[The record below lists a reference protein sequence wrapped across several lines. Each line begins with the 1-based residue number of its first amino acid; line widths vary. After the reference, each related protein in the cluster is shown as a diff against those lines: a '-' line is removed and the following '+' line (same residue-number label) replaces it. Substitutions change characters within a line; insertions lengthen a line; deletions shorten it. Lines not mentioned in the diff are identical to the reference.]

1 MVWRASLP
9 AAGTPAGITQTPGS
23 ILSAMGFLYLIV
35 TLACAALLL
44 LFLLRPGAAR
54 PMVVWG
60 VSALLPLLAAMVV
73 ALNHR

>member
-1 MVWRASLP
+1 M
-9 AAGTPAGITQTPGS
+9 PGS
-23 ILSAMGFLYLIV
+23 ILSVMGSLYLIV
-35 TLACAALLL
+35 TLACAGLLL

-60 VSALLPLLAAMVV
+60 LSALLPLLAAMVV

>member
-1 MVWRASLP
+1 M
-9 AAGTPAGITQTPGS
+9 TPMPGS
-23 ILSAMGFLYLIV
+23 ILSAMGALYLIV

-60 VSALLPLLAAMVV
+60 LSALLPLLAAMVV

>member
-1 MVWRASLP
+1 V
-9 AAGTPAGITQTPGS
+9 GV
-23 ILSAMGFLYLIV
+23 LYLIV

-60 VSALLPLLAAMVV
+60 LSALLPLLAAMVV

>member
-1 MVWRASLP
+1 MLP
-9 AAGTPAGITQTPGS
+9 RMGS
-23 ILSAMGFLYLIV
+23 VYLGV
-35 TLACAALLL
+35 TLVCAALLL

-60 VSALLPLLAAMVV
+60 RRALLPLLAAMVV